1 MEIDIQN
8 LSFNFKTQN
17 IFENTTVSFAEGK
30 ISFIMAPNGRGK
42 TTLLKLILGSL
53 HASQGLIN
61 NSAKNNDT
69 YVLFD
74 NLELYKNLTGMDNIL
89 FLQILDILNWQLKR
103 ELNGIFQ
110 KKDCQNGYQPILL
123 VKGKDYHWLYGTY

>member
-53 HASQGLIN
+53 QDRKS
-61 NSAKNNDT
+61 
-69 YVLFD
+69 V
-74 NLELYKNLTGMDNIL
+74 
-89 FLQILDILNWQLKR
+89 
-103 ELNGIFQ
+103 
-110 KKDCQNGYQPILL
+110 
-123 VKGKDYHWLYGTY
+123 V

>member
-42 TTLLKLILGSL
+42 TTLLKLVLGSL

-89 FLQILDILNWQLKR
+89 FLQILDILN
-103 ELNGIFQ
+103 
-110 KKDCQNGYQPILL
+110 
-123 VKGKDYHWLYGTY
+123 

>member
-30 ISFIMAPNGRGK
+30 IYRTGK

-89 FLQILDILNWQLKR
+89 FLQILDILN
-103 ELNGIFQ
+103 
-110 KKDCQNGYQPILL
+110 
-123 VKGKDYHWLYGTY
+123 

>member
-17 IFENTTVSFAEGK
+17 IFENITVSFAEGK

-74 NLELYKNLTGMDNIL
+74 NLELYKKS
-89 FLQILDILNWQLKR
+89 NW
-103 ELNGIFQ
+103 NGQYSFFY
-110 KKDCQNGYQPILL
+110 KF
-123 VKGKDYHWLYGTY
+123 